1 MWDYN
6 DIIYENMS
14 NFIDH
19 FQLNMERTPEKASK
33 QRLDSINQ
41 AEDHKWKKE
50 MVFVVKHS
58 CS

>member
-6 DIIYENMS
+6 DIIDKNMS

-19 FQLNMERTPEKASK
+19 LQLNVERTPDTTSK

-41 AEDHKWKKE
+41 AEDLKWKKE
-50 MVFVVKHS
+50 MVFVFKH
-58 CS
+58 